1 MIGFGGMVMTAQLG
15 PLALDFGVAKQI
27 VTILGVSMPVLTLA
41 ASVDNIANG
50 VTRPLC
56 GFLSDRIGRENTML
70 LVFTAEG
77 ASFAGMI
84 AFGRHPLAFVLFA
97 ALIFLFWGEIFTI
110 FPAICGDTFGA
121 KHAAANNGLLYTA
134 KGVSALAVPA
144 ANLLVTSTGT
154 WTSVLLAAC
163 ISSVAAGIAARF
175 VVLPMRRRLLAR
187 YSSQR
192 VEAAPATSSVN

>member
-1 MIGFGGMVMTAQLG
+1 
-15 PLALDFGVAKQI
+15 
-27 VTILGVSMPVLTLA
+27 LTLA

-77 ASFAGMI
+77 LSFAGMV
-84 AFGRHPLAFVLFA
+84 AFGRHPLAFVVFA

-134 KGVSALAVPA
+134 KGVSSLAVPA
-144 ANLLVTSTGT
+144 ANLLVASTGT

-163 ISSVAAGIAARF
+163 LSSVAAGIAARF
-175 VVLPMRRRLLAR
+175 VVSPMRRRLLAKYR
-187 YSSQR
+187 SQHLDT
-192 VEAAPATSSVN
+192 APATSTVN